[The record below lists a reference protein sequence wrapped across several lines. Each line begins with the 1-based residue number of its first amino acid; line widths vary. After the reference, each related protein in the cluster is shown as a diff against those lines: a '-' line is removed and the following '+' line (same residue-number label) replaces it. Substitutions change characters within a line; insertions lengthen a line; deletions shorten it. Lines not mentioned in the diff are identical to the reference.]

1 MTGER
6 SVATVVGFDPAPLQ
20 CTVDVPRAL
29 RYLGHRRQ
37 ELPEHFEDRVRSIAL
52 RCRETARPR
61 GIARAFRIDWSP
73 AKEEGALVLE
83 GPQLRLPGRDIARFL
98 DGCTHAVLL
107 AVTLGMENE
116 RALRQAQAL
125 SAVDGLLMD
134 GCSSSLAE
142 SAADAASALL
152 EPQTRAAGYEAT
164 KRFSPGYGD
173 LPLSVQPALLQAL
186 DAGKLLGIHAAPSF
200 LMTPMKSITAI
211 VGLRPLGAEEGR

>member
-1 MTGER
+1 MTGA
-6 SVATVVGFDPAPLQ
+6 SADLAAVGFGPCALD
-20 CTVDVPRAL
+20 CSVDVPRAL

-37 ELPEHFEDRVRSIAL
+37 ELPDHLEERVRSIAR
-52 RCRETARPR
+52 RCEETARPR
-61 GIARAFRIDWSP
+61 GIARIFPLARP
-73 AKEEGALVLE
+73 EGEDALLLE
-83 GPQLRLPGRDIARFL
+83 GPQLRLPGEAIARFL

-142 SAADAASALL
+142 SAANAASALL
-152 EPQTRAAGYEAT
+152 EPQARAVGFEPT

-186 DAGKLLGIHAAPSF
+186 DAEKLLGIHTAPSF

-211 VGLRPLGAEEGR
+211 VGLKPSCAEEGR